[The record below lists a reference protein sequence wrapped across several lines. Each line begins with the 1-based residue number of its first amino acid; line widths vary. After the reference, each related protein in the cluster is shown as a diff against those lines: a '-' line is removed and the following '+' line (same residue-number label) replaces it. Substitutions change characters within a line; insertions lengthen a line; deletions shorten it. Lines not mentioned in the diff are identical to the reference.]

1 MSVSV
6 IVPCHNEGQYIEQC
20 IKSIIE
26 QSDYN
31 SIDQIF
37 VVDDGSTD
45 ETPKILEQL
54 KSKCEKL
61 KIITT
66 KGLGQ
71 SAAKNIGIKLSK
83 SKFVAF
89 LDGDDYWDKDKLTKQ
104 LKAFDNDPSI
114 GLVYGNF
121 WHFTK
126 SDASDS
132 TLISIR
138 SFNLSDKD
146 QLTKYFLKDGPILPS
161 TTIYRR
167 EVFLTVGFYNEKLKS
182 GEETELNLRVAEKW
196 KFFYL
201 KDSLLYKR
209 QKESQI
215 TARLDKLIDDVYIV
229 SEIASSR
236 NPQLKKFV
244 NQRNA
249 RFLYKSA
256 VDCYIR
262 HKEKQNALKYSISSL
277 RLYPFA
283 LQPWILIFMIFMPYK
298 ITLQIYSSIKNI
310 YYKFRN

>member
-89 LDGDDYWDKDKLTKQ
+89 LDGDDYWDRDKLTKQ

-132 TLISIR
+132 NLISIR
-138 SFNLSDKD
+138 SFNLSSRSIFDAKV
-146 QLTKYFLKDGPILPS
+146 LGCGLIIILKADVNAEI
-161 TTIYRR
+161 
-167 EVFLTVGFYNEKLKS
+167 FLTQSK
-182 GEETELNLRVAEKW
+182 
-196 KFFYL
+196 
-201 KDSLLYKR
+201 
-209 QKESQI
+209 
-215 TARLDKLIDDVYIV
+215 
-229 SEIASSR
+229 
-236 NPQLKKFV
+236 
-244 NQRNA
+244 
-249 RFLYKSA
+249 
-256 VDCYIR
+256 
-262 HKEKQNALKYSISSL
+262 
-277 RLYPFA
+277 
-283 LQPWILIFMIFMPYK
+283 IF
-298 ITLQIYSSIKNI
+298 
-310 YYKFRN
+310 